1 MISLVIVVEVN
12 PEKIELFREYLFEEA
27 ADAVS
32 DEPGCRD
39 FFVSQSKTEPH
50 VFTLVEF
57 YDDEEALEE
66 HRLTPHFLLFQKRAK
81 EHDLIRNKREVV
93 TGDVIFPID
102 D

>member
-1 MISLVIVVEVN
+1 
-12 PEKIELFREYLFEEA
+12 
-27 ADAVS
+27 
-32 DEPGCRD
+32 
-39 FFVSQSKTEPH
+39 

-93 TGDVIFPID
+93 TGDVIFPNED
-102 D
+102 